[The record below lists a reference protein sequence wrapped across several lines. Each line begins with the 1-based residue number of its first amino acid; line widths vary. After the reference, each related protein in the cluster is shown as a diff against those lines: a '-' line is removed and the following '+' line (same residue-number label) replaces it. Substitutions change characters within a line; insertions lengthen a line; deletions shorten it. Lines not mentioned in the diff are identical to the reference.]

1 MKKEKYITPDVE
13 AVAIDEAD
21 VITTSPIDTG
31 DELIGVNGSM
41 LGQDDPLYDL
51 F

>member
-21 VITTSPIDTG
+21 VITTSPVDVD
-31 DELIGVNGSM
+31 DELIGIEPGM
-41 LGQDDPLYDL
+41 LDPNDPLYKL

>member
-21 VITTSPIDTG
+21 VITTSPET
-31 DELIGVNGSM
+31 DELIGVNGGM
-41 LGQDDPLYDL
+41 LDPSDPLYDL